1 MSEMVPED
9 WEVKSLSKD
18 IQIMSGFPFQ
28 SAFFSLDSSKI
39 GLIRIRNLVGQKV
52 DTFYEGECSSDFLV
66 KKGDILIGMDGDF
79 TIVKWQSGQAF
90 LNQRICKIYLKNDE
104 HFDLD
109 YLYYILSVELERIHN
124 KTGATTVKHLSVK
137 DIREIRRHFP
147 PLPEQQKI
155 TSILTTVDE
164 VIEKTES
171 QISKLQDLKKG
182 MVQELWTQGI
192 GHTQYKDSPVGKIP
206 ASWKAFSL
214 GVLCKFTQGVQ
225 IPYSDMVRRHK
236 NGYIRYL
243 YIRDFMD
250 DKSLYFVK
258 NLYENKIVKITDV
271 VMANTGHT
279 AGKVFWGKDG
289 VLSNNAFRIS
299 MDTSRINYRFLYHF
313 LCSDFYKKEIRKLFN
328 TAGQPHVG
336 HGNIARLQVGL
347 PHLKEQILIAKI
359 IDSIDTNIQTKQ
371 QKLQQTQ
378 NLKKSLMQDLLTGK
392 VRVSL
397 NRYESYNQSK

>member
-52 DTFYEGECSSDFLV
+52 DTFYEGEYSSDFLV
-66 KKGDILIGMDGDF
+66 KKGDFLIGMDGDF

-90 LNQRICKIYLKNDE
+90 LNQRICKIYLKNDK

-109 YLYYILSVELERIHN
+109 YLYYILPVELERIHN

-155 TSILTTVDE
+155 ASILTTVDE

-258 NLYENKIVKITDV
+258 NLYGNKIVKITDL

-371 QKLQQTQ
+371 QKLQQTK

-392 VRVSL
+392 VRV
-397 NRYESYNQSK
+397 EVD

>member
-52 DTFYEGECSSDFLV
+52 DTFYEGEYSSDFLV
-66 KKGDILIGMDGDF
+66 KKGDFLIGMDGDF

-214 GVLCKFTQGVQ
+214 GALCKFTQGVQ

-258 NLYENKIVKITDV
+258 NLYENKIVKITDL

-397 NRYESYNQSK
+397 N

>member
-52 DTFYEGECSSDFLV
+52 DTFYEGEYSSDFLV
-66 KKGDILIGMDGDF
+66 KKGDFLIGMDGDF

-155 TSILTTVDE
+155 ASILTTVDE

-258 NLYENKIVKITDV
+258 NLYGNKIVKITDL

-397 NRYESYNQSK
+397 N

>member
-52 DTFYEGECSSDFLV
+52 DTFYEGEYSSDFLV
-66 KKGDILIGMDGDF
+66 KKGDFLIGMDGDF

-90 LNQRICKIYLKNDE
+90 LNQRICKIYLKNDK

-155 TSILTTVDE
+155 ASILTTVDE

-258 NLYENKIVKITDV
+258 NIYGNKIVKITDL

-313 LCSDFYKKEIRKLFN
+313 LCSDFYKKEIGKLFN

-371 QKLQQTQ
+371 QKLQQTK

-392 VRVSL
+392 VRV
-397 NRYESYNQSK
+397 EVD

>member
-52 DTFYEGECSSDFLV
+52 DTFYEGEYSSDFLV

-90 LNQRICKIYLKNDE
+90 LNQRICKIYLKNDK

-258 NLYENKIVKITDV
+258 NLYGNKIVKITDL

-371 QKLQQTQ
+371 QKLQQTK

-392 VRVSL
+392 VRV
-397 NRYESYNQSK
+397 EVD